1 MTLFIAHIPVLLISL
16 SPPLPLTLSLPLLV
30 LLIVLGLPL
39 LLVAAMLIFL
49 RRPLPKT
56 KGTLRVSGLKTPVE
70 IIRDRWGVPHITA
83 SSVEDLFFAQ
93 GYVHAQDRLW
103 QMELQRRYPS
113 GRLAEVFGEVALE
126 SDRFMRTIGLRRAA
140 EAGVAHLNEEERRV
154 LEAYARGV
162 NAFIE
167 QSRRRLPV
175 EFALLRFHPEP
186 WTPADTLACMRLIAW
201 QLSANWEAELLRAR
215 LAAKLGPERAASLEP
230 PEPPD
235 TPAIVRSPEA
245 RSAPSAVAAAQAR
258 RPEALREAY
267 RQCPVHFSAALHA
280 PGVTPAPLSS
290 LGSSNNW
297 VVDGRRSANGAPL
310 LANDVH
316 LSLAIPSV
324 WYECHLQGAGFHV
337 AGVSF
342 PGIPGVV
349 IGHNEHV
356 AWGLTT
362 AWQDVQ
368 DLYIE
373 RFNPGNPRQYEF
385 RGQWEEIQVVR
396 EEIRVKGRSEPVV
409 EEVLITRHGPII
421 SKLVGEEQPL
431 ALRWTGLEPQ
441 HMVNCALNYNRA
453 RHWEEFTAALR
464 EWSCPPH
471 NFVYAD
477 VEGHIG
483 YVQAGWVPQRA
494 RGFGLLPVPG
504 WTGEYEW
511 DGYLPFEELPQAF
524 DPPEGWLASAN
535 HKTVDDS
542 YPHFLSADWEHSLRA
557 QRIVELLHS
566 RKRHTIADFLAMQ
579 LDDLSPV
586 ARRLLPVLSALEPEG
601 ELARRAVACIREW
614 DCRMSADSVAA
625 TIYET
630 WMYCFLHRVLDEP
643 LGELADAVVGAG
655 ILPLSQ
661 ISGFG
666 KQTALLLLNL
676 LTEDP
681 PSPWL
686 VAAAPQAADPRQHL
700 LREALDEALRL
711 LRQELGE
718 EMGDWRWGRLHWL
731 AYNHPLGSV
740 RPLSRLFNR
749 GPFPMAGDQ
758 DTLLRAVVV
767 PRFPFGPVTTCDSL
781 RMVCDA
787 GDWRRSVIVTTSG
800 QSGHPASRH
809 YDDQIPLYL
818 AGTCRPMLWDRAD
831 IEKEA
836 EARLMLLP

>member
-1 MTLFIAHIPVLLISL
+1 MSPGIIAW
-16 SPPLPLTLSLPLLV
+16 LV
-30 LLIVLGLPL
+30 VLGLPL
-39 LLVAAMLIFL
+39 LLVAAIVVLL

-56 KGTLRVSGLKTPVE
+56 KGTLRVNGLKESVE

-83 SSVEDLFFAQ
+83 SNLEDLFFAQ
-93 GYVHAQDRLW
+93 GYTHAQDRLW

-113 GRLAEVFGEVALE
+113 GRLAEIFGEVALE
-126 SDRFMRTIGLRRAA
+126 ADRFMRTIGLRRAA
-140 EAGVAHLNEEERRV
+140 EAGIANLYDEERRV
-154 LEAYARGV
+154 LEAYAHGV

-167 QSRRRLPV
+167 EHCRLPV
-175 EFALLRFHPEP
+175 EFTLLRFRPEP
-186 WTPADTLACMRLIAW
+186 WTPADTVACFMLMAW
-201 QLSANWEAELLRAR
+201 DLSANWKVELLRAR
-215 LAAKLGPERAASLEP
+215 LAAKLGTERAATLEP
-230 PEPPD
+230 PVHPD
-235 TPAIVRSPEA
+235 APAIVHGSGTRGASP
-245 RSAPSAVAAAQAR
+245 AVAAAQSR
-258 RPEALREAY
+258 QPEALQAAY
-267 RQCPVHFSAALHA
+267 RQCLEYLSAASHSPSLL
-280 PGVTPAPLSS
+280 PPSLSPVQGLNS
-290 LGSSNNW
+290 GGSNNW

-316 LSLAIPSV
+316 LSVSIPSV
-324 WYECHLQGAGFHV
+324 WYECHLKGAGFHV

-342 PGIPGVV
+342 PGIPSVV

-373 RFNPGNPRQYEF
+373 RFNPDNPRQVEF
-385 RGQWEEIQVVR
+385 RGQWEQAQVVR

-409 EEVLITRHGPII
+409 EEMLVTRHGPII

-431 ALRWTGLEPQ
+431 ALRWTALEPQ
-441 HMVNCALNYNRA
+441 HMVCCALNTNRA
-453 RHWEEFTAALR
+453 RNWQEFTVALR

-477 VEGHIG
+477 VEGNIG
-483 YVQAGWVPQRA
+483 YVQAGWVPRRA
-494 RGFGLLPVPG
+494 RGFGLVPVPG

-511 DGYLPFEELPQAF
+511 NGYLPFEELPQAF
-524 DPPEGWLASAN
+524 NPPQGWLASAN
-535 HKTVDDS
+535 HKTMDES
-542 YPHFLSADWEHSLRA
+542 YPHFIGADWEHSLRA
-557 QRIVELLHS
+557 QRIVELLQS
-566 RKRHTIADFLAMQ
+566 RKRHSIADFLAMQ

-586 ARRLLPVLSALEPEG
+586 ARQVQSVLAAVEPEDD
-601 ELARRAVACIREW
+601 LARRAVAHIREW
-614 DCRMSADSVAA
+614 DCRMKAHSVAA
-625 TIYET
+625 SVYEV
-630 WMYCFLHRVLDEP
+630 WLYCFLHRVFDEP
-643 LGELADAVVGAG
+643 LGELADAIVGAG

-666 KQTALLLLNL
+666 KQTALLLLHL
-676 LTEDP
+676 LTDDP

-700 LREALDEALRL
+700 LREALDEAIRL

-718 EMGDWRWGRLHWL
+718 GLEGWAWGRLHRL

-740 RPLSRLFNR
+740 RPLRRLFNR
-749 GPFPMAGDQ
+749 GPFPMHGNQ

-767 PRFPFGPVTTCDSL
+767 PRFPFGPVTTCDSM

-787 GDWRRSVIVTTSG
+787 GDWRRAVIVTTSG

-809 YDDQIPLYL
+809 YADQIPLYL
-818 AGTCRPMLWDRAD
+818 QGTCRPMLWERAD
-831 IEKEA
+831 IEQEA
-836 EARLMLLP
+836 VARLMLVPLGHG

>member
-1 MTLFIAHIPVLLISL
+1 MSPWIIVLLVVL
-16 SPPLPLTLSLPLLV
+16 ALPLLV
-30 LLIVLGLPL
+30 
-39 LLVAAMLIFL
+39 VAAVVIFL

-56 KGTLRVSGLKTPVE
+56 KGTLRVSGLKEPVE
-70 IIRDRWGVPHITA
+70 IVRDRWGVPHITA

-93 GYVHAQDRLW
+93 GYAHAQDRLW

-126 SDRFMRTIGLRRAA
+126 ADRFMRTIGLRRAA
-140 EAGVAHLNEEERRV
+140 EASIAHLNDEERRV

-162 NAFIE
+162 NAFIG
-167 QSRRRLPV
+167 QTRRRLPV
-175 EFALLRFHPEP
+175 EFALLRFRPEP
-186 WTPADTLACMRLIAW
+186 WTPADTLACFMIMAW
-201 QLSANWEAELLRAR
+201 DLSANWKVEWLRAR

-230 PEPPD
+230 PVHPD
-235 TPAIVRSPEA
+235 APIIVHRSEA
-245 RSAPSAVAAAQAR
+245 KAASSAVAAAQSR
-258 RPEALREAY
+258 QPQSLQEAY
-267 RQCPVHFSAALHA
+267 RQCVEHLAAEHLA
-280 PGVTPAPLSS
+280 PLLPCSPAPSLSS
-290 LGSSNNW
+290 PVQGLHSGGSNNW
-297 VVDGRRSANGAPL
+297 VVEGRRSANGAPL

-316 LSLAIPSV
+316 LSLSIPSV

-373 RFNPGNPRQYEF
+373 RFHPANPRQYEF
-385 RGQWEEIQVVR
+385 RGQWEEAQVVR
-396 EEIRVKGRSEPVV
+396 EEIRVRGRSEPVV

-441 HMVNCALNYNRA
+441 HMVSCALNINRA
-453 RHWEEFTAALR
+453 RHWGEFTAALR

-477 VEGHIG
+477 VKGHIG

-494 RGFGLLPVPG
+494 RGFGLLPGPG

-511 DGYLPFEELPQAF
+511 EGYLPFEELPQAF

-579 LDDLSPV
+579 LDDLNPV
-586 ARRLLPVLSALEPEG
+586 ARRLQPVLSTLEPEE
-601 ELARRAVACIREW
+601 ELARRAVAYIRGW
-614 DCRMSADSVAA
+614 DCRMKADSVAA
-625 TIYET
+625 SIYEL
-630 WMYCFLHRVLDEP
+630 WLYCFLHRLFDEP
-643 LGELADAVVGAG
+643 LGELADEIVGAG

-681 PSPWL
+681 PSLWL

-700 LREALDEALRL
+700 LREALNETLRL

-718 EMGDWRWGRLHWL
+718 EIESWTWGRLHRL

-740 RPLSRLFNR
+740 WPLNRLFNR
-749 GPFPMAGDQ
+749 GPFPMDGNQ

-781 RMVCDA
+781 RLVCDA
-787 GDWRRSVIVTTSG
+787 GDWRRSVIVTASG

-809 YDDQIPLYL
+809 YADQIPLYL
-818 AGTCRPMLWDRAD
+818 AGTCRPLLWERSD

-836 EARLMLLP
+836 EVRLLLLP